1 MTIYL
6 CGFMGC
12 GKTTAGRALA
22 DMMSLEYTDMDAY
35 IEKKAGMSIPQ
46 IFAEKGEDS
55 FRRME
60 TEAVAELGK
69 AGGIIACGGGAMLK
83 EINAKTAA
91 EYGTVVY
98 IDVPYDACYDRIS
111 GDTNR
116 PIVMANTKESLEE
129 IYNDRVP
136 LYIAHSQ
143 IKADGTGS
151 PEAIAARIRDA
162 VKEHLN
168 IQKG

>member
-1 MTIYL
+1 
-6 CGFMGC
+6 MGC
-12 GKTTAGRALA
+12 GKTTVGRVLA
-22 DMMSLEYTDMDAY
+22 DMLELGYEDMDAY

-46 IFAEKGEDS
+46 IFAEKGEDA

-69 AGGIIACGGGAMLK
+69 VGGVISCGGGAMLK
-83 EINAKTAA
+83 DINAEAA
-91 EYGTVVY
+91 AKFGTVVY
-98 IDVPYDACYDRIS
+98 IDVPYDVCYDRIS

-136 LYIAHSQ
+136 LYLAHSQ
-143 IKADGTGS
+143 VKADGSRS
-151 PEAIAARIRDA
+151 PEDIAADIKA
-162 VKEHLN
+162 KVN
-168 IQKG
+168 G

>member
-12 GKTTAGRALA
+12 GKTTVGRVLA
-22 DMMSLEYTDMDAY
+22 DMLELGYEDMDAY

-60 TEAVAELGK
+60 TQAVAELGK

-83 EINAKTAA
+83 EINARTAA

-98 IDVPYDACYDRIS
+98 IDVPYDTCYDRIS

-116 PIVMANTKESLEE
+116 PIVMANTKESLGE
-129 IYNDRVP
+129 IYNERVP

-143 IKADGTGS
+143 VKADGKKS
-151 PEAIAARIRDA
+151 PEEIASEIKAA
-162 VKEHLN
+162 VEMK
-168 IQKG
+168 